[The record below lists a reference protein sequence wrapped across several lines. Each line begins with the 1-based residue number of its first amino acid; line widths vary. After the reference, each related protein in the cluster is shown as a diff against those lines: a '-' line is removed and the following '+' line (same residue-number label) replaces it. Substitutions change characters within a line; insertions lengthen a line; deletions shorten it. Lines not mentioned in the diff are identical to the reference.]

1 MSLWTPGGEVPVNRP
16 GEPEAAASEPER
28 QAAPQRPMPP
38 GVPDLEDLS
47 PEERAQVEEMVAQM
61 AEAQRQIAATPA
73 AQIVATHAGGLYEL
87 AAIKLQQQPPQL
99 GDARL
104 AIDALVAVVDA
115 VGDRLG
121 EDSETLRDAVSQV
134 QRAYVQINSEA
145 G

>member
-1 MSLWTPGGEVPVNRP
+1 MSLWTPGGEVPVNRR
-16 GEPEAAASEPER
+16 ADSEPEPEPAR
-28 QAAPQRPMPP
+28 ASRPTPP
-38 GVPDLEDLS
+38 GAPDLDSLS

-73 AQIVATHAGGLYEL
+73 RQIVATHAGGLYEL

-104 AIDALVAVVDA
+104 AIDAMVALLDG
-115 VGDRLG
+115 VGHQLG
-121 EDSETLRDAVSQV
+121 QDEATLRDALSQL

>member
-1 MSLWTPGGEVPVNRP
+1 VNRQP
-16 GEPEAAASEPER
+16 EPEAEPESERSAAS
-28 QAAPQRPMPP
+28 AAREEATRRAMPP
-38 GVPDLEDLS
+38 GMPDLDELS

-87 AAIKLQQQPPQL
+87 AAIKLQQNPPQL

-104 AIDALVAVVDA
+104 AIDALAALVEG

-121 EDSETLRDAVSQV
+121 QDGPTLRDALAQL
-134 QRAYVQINSEA
+134 QRAYVQVNSA
-145 G
+145 GG